1 MRNLLF
7 ILTFF
12 VWTNFV
18 QSQNTYYM
26 ATDGNDANPGTIGS
40 PKKTIESAIDLL
52 SAGDI
57 LYIRGGT
64 YRSEKVVGT
73 VNRFVV
79 QSKNG
84 SVGDS
89 IYILNYPG
97 ETVIFNCDE
106 QLIPGTSGD
115 GPVALKFIN
124 CSYLKVKGI
133 RVTGLNQNPA
143 NINTPLGLGLSNVD
157 NSLFELIE
165 VDNIQGYGWYF
176 QDGSSNNY
184 VKNCDVHHIGDV
196 YSGWTGANG
205 FNITGGD
212 GSTDN
217 TFDGSRA
224 WWCSD
229 DGFDLFGTNTRTT
242 FINCWAFL
250 NGYQPGTLTTAGDG
264 QGFKL
269 GPATNDQSA
278 TVLRWLYGCIA
289 AKNRVNGFDQNS
301 QSNTTC
307 RYIFYNNTAI
317 DNGSNGYFFGA
328 NTGTVQTFK
337 NNLNYNNGIWGDEIQ
352 SGANIDDNS
361 WNGGVT
367 VTSGDFQST
376 DYTQLYGTRQ
386 ADGSLPL
393 ITYARPAEGSDLI
406 DFCTTDFGY
415 GNDVGALQYGVTTPP
430 VIPSGVKYYMRGKVY
445 KIIAQ

>member
-1 MRNLLF
+1 MRILLIIF
-7 ILTFF
+7 AFLSLTA
-12 VWTNFV
+12 NS
-18 QSQNTYYM
+18 QSRYYM
-26 ATDGNDANPGTIGS
+26 ATTGNDTNPGTFES
-40 PKKTIESAIDLL
+40 PRKTIESAITLL
-52 SAGDI
+52 SAGDT
-57 LYIRGGT
+57 LSIRGGT
-64 YRSEKVVGT
+64 YRSEKLTSV
-73 VNRFVV
+73 VNRFEINN
-79 QSKNG
+79 KNG

-89 IYILNYPG
+89 IYILAYPG

-106 QLIPGTSGD
+106 QLIPGSAGD
-115 GPVALKFIN
+115 GPVAMKFIN

-133 RVTGLNQNPA
+133 RITGLNQNPT
-143 NINTPLGLGLSNVD
+143 NINTPLGLGFSNVD
-157 NSLFELIE
+157 RCNFEQVE

-176 QDGSSNNY
+176 QDGSSDNY
-184 VKNCDVHHIGDV
+184 IKNCDVHHIADSV
-196 YSGWTGANG
+196 SGWGGANG

-217 TFDGSRA
+217 TFDGCRA

-229 DGFDLFGTNTRTT
+229 DGFDLFGTNTRAT

-250 NGYQPGTLTTAGDG
+250 NGYRPGTLTTAGDG

-269 GPATNDQSA
+269 GPAASDQSA
-278 TVLRWLYGCIA
+278 TILRWVYGCIS

-307 RYIFYNNTAI
+307 RYIFYNNTGI

-352 SGANIDDNS
+352 SGANIEDNS

-376 DYTQLYGTRQ
+376 DYTQLYGARQ
-386 ADGSLPL
+386 ADGSLPA
-393 ITYARPAEGSDLI
+393 ITYARPVAESDLI
-406 DFCTTDFGY
+406 NACTTDYGY
-415 GNDVGALQYGVTTPP
+415 GKDMGALQYSSSPP
-430 VIPSGVKYYMRGKVY
+430 PSNPPSGIKATIRGRKRIFSY
-445 KIIAQ
+445 Q